1 MIAEFAPAKVNLNL
15 HVGPLRADGR
25 HDLSSLIVFA
35 GVGDVVRVEEADDL
49 SFSVEGPFSA
59 PLQGEDAESNLVVRA
74 ARKLAALCGAPPKA
88 RITLEKRLPVAS
100 GVGGGSADAGAALR
114 ALSRLW
120 RVTPD
125 ARALAELAF
134 SLGAD
139 VPVCVA
145 SRPSIA
151 RGAGEILAP
160 ARAPLAHIVLV
171 NPGVATP
178 TGPIFRAYDRAVPTP
193 PEPVTP
199 RAPRGPIA
207 AWRTFMS
214 RTRNDLQ
221 APAIERAPVIA
232 DVLSALEQSPGAV
245 AARMSGSGATCF
257 ALFPDAQSAAR
268 AARRS
273 AGRGWWSASGP
284 VLG

>member
-35 GVGDVVRVEEADDL
+35 GVGDMVRVEAADDL
-49 SFSVEGPFSA
+49 YFSVEGPFSA
-59 PLQGEDAESNLVVRA
+59 PLQGEDAEGNLVVRA
-74 ARKLAALCGAPPKA
+74 ARKLACLCGVKPKA

-114 ALSRLW
+114 ALVRLW
-120 RVTPD
+120 GVAPN
-125 ARALAELAF
+125 ARALARLAF

-145 SRPSIA
+145 SRPSVA
-151 RGAGEILAP
+151 SGAGEILAR
-160 ARAPLAHIVLV
+160 ARAPLAHMALV

-178 TGPIFRAYDRAVPTP
+178 TGPIFRAYDRAFPTP
-193 PEPVTP
+193 PEPKTP
-199 RAPRGPIA
+199 PAPRSSVA
-207 AWRTFMS
+207 AWRAFMDA
-214 RTRNDLQ
+214 TRNDLQ
-221 APAIERAPVIA
+221 APAIERVPVIA
-232 DVLSALEQSPGAV
+232 DVLLALEQSPGAF

-257 ALFPDAQSAAR
+257 ALFPDARSAAR
-268 AARRS
+268 AARRL
-273 AGRGWWSASGP
+273 AARGWWSASGP
-284 VLG
+284 VLR